1 MTKHNYNEIFNIN
14 ENFMIIKY
22 ENRINE
28 TLLNI
33 IRNDENELLN
43 REGFKKRRG
52 IPSNIS
58 IAAAN
63 CSLC

>member
-1 MTKHNYNEIFNIN
+1 M
-14 ENFMIIKY
+14 

-43 REGFKKRRG
+43 REGFKKRREYLVIYLARLLQLMLDG
-52 IPSNIS
+52 FK
-58 IAAAN
+58 
-63 CSLC
+63 

>member
-1 MTKHNYNEIFNIN
+1 MTKHNYNKIFNIN

-33 IRNDENELLN
+33 IRN
-43 REGFKKRRG
+43 
-52 IPSNIS
+52 
-58 IAAAN
+58 
-63 CSLC
+63 